1 MWCKQEMTQLL
12 LFPPLN
18 IFDRLPSLCKE
29 GIFGMS
35 QKFLIETFIETVLA
49 LIKLEEIIQGDPMY
63 SFLNFP

>member
-29 GIFGMS
+29 GIFGMY
-35 QKFLIETFIETVLA
+35 QKFLIETFIEMVLA
-49 LIKLEEIIQGDPMY
+49 LIKL
-63 SFLNFP
+63 

>member
-1 MWCKQEMTQLL
+1 
-12 LFPPLN
+12 
-18 IFDRLPSLCKE
+18 
-29 GIFGMS
+29 MS